1 MATQDLRNQQGQ
13 TIAKIDTDS
22 RGVMTI
28 KTFTGKIL
36 GTYDPKSN
44 ITRNYLG
51 QLIGTGNLLATL
63 IEAI

>member
-1 MATQDLRNQQGQ
+1 MGTQSLKNQLGQ
-13 TIAKIDTDS
+13 VIAKIDTDS
-22 RGVMTI
+22 SGVMTI
-28 KTFTGKIL
+28 KTFTGKVL

-44 ITRNYLG
+44 TTRNYLG

>member
-1 MATQDLRNQQGQ
+1 MATQELKNQLGQ
-13 TIAKIDTDS
+13 VIAKIDTDS

-28 KTFTGKIL
+28 KTFTGKVL

-44 ITRNYLG
+44 MTRNYLG